1 MYFTISVAAF
11 AVVSFLTLR
20 DIRIFRRTRL
30 ESYRRGAMKGMA
42 AMALVLVGVMVVQQN
57 AEVGLLLVLIGL
69 FINKKGQ
76 REDVFDEAGTT
87 DRFLGKSIRKN

>member
-1 MYFTISVAAF
+1 MYFAISVAAF

-20 DIRIFRRTRL
+20 DIRIFRRTKL

-42 AMALVLVGVMVVQQN
+42 AMTLVLVGVMVVQQN
-57 AEVGLLLVLIGL
+57 ADVGMLLVLIGL

-76 REDVFDEAGTT
+76 RENVFDEAGTA
-87 DRFLGKSIRKN
+87 DRFLGKSKSQD